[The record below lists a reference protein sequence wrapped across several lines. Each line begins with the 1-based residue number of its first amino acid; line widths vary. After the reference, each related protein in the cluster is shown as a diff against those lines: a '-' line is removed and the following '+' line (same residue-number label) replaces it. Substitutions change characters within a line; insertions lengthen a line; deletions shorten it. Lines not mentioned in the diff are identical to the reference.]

1 MYLFKKTI
9 KKFLSN
15 LDLKVMVKSKNQSN
29 FDILIKLINK
39 YKIDLVL
46 DVGANEGQFAKKIR
60 EHGYIKK
67 IISFEPLSCAYDKL
81 IKNSKNDDNWK
92 IFRRCAIG
100 NENTKSQINI
110 SNYSLSSSLL
120 EFDNAHLKA
129 RPDIAMINSEAVDI
143 IRLDSLFDEL
153 NFKDNKILL
162 KMDTQGYESHIIDGS
177 KKMLQQCKIVFSE
190 LSLHNLYKQQKTW
203 IDIIEKLKQSE
214 FKLASIENGFFNP
227 SNNLLLQVDAIFIK
241 E

>member
-1 MYLFKKTI
+1 MKNII
-9 KKFLSN
+9 KQFLKLN
-15 LDLKVMVKSKNQSN
+15 DIRILKISKNLNS
-29 FDILIKLINK
+29 FDILEKLIKK
-39 YKIDLVL
+39 YDIDCIL
-46 DVGANEGQFAKKIR
+46 DIGANEGQFAIKIR
-60 EHGYIKK
+60 QNGYQKK
-67 IISFEPLSCAYDKL
+67 IISFEPLSSAYDKL

-143 IRLDSLFDEL
+143 IKLDSLFDEL